1 MNATSVPGVPRGM
14 AHHILIFRMFGAIP
28 RLLLQAL
35 SPQLVLMLGAQP
47 ADIAFVLMINVVVS
61 IASILLYPAIA
72 KHTSI
77 GRLFLI
83 GAVLSATA
91 LASIACADSFR
102 VLAIVFCIAGGIG
115 WALLG
120 LQCPQH
126 LVANLPPASL
136 AINMRALTA
145 GPLVAGLVMPPAV
158 LWVSQFVHWQTAVLC
173 LAALTLVLCLF
184 SVAKVPVG
192 VRPSPTSDA
201 SDTRAATPTSM
212 RVGIAEYAAITF
224 SGALAGFFALHF
236 VLIVDETFANPNIT
250 AIALFASGLTTLA
263 SVFSFTRMQ
272 ASGDLFRNLTFGSL
286 LVSILCLMTATIYR
300 TPLGVFCLLA
310 WPALSAGYF
319 MHSMSV
325 AASYD
330 KAARISGHLIIL
342 HMGSAGGGAYLFSL
356 AVQATSSYVWPLRV
370 VSVLSLAVSVLLI
383 ATAQRRVS
391 FQR

>member
-1 MNATSVPGVPRGM
+1 LNANSVSSMPRGM
-14 AHHILIFRMFGAIP
+14 AHRILIFRMFGAIP

-35 SPQLVLMLGAQP
+35 SPQLVLMLGIQS

-61 IASILLYPAIA
+61 IALILLYPAMA
-72 KHTSI
+72 KHMSI
-77 GRLFLI
+77 ERLFVI
-83 GAVLSATA
+83 GAVFSAIG
-91 LASIACADSFR
+91 LASIACAESFHT
-102 VLAIVFCIAGGIG
+102 LAIVFCMAGGIG
-115 WALLG
+115 WVLLG

-145 GPLVAGLVMPPAV
+145 GPLVAGLVVPPAV
-158 LWVSQFVHWQTAVLC
+158 LWVSQFVHWQTVVLC
-173 LAALTLVLCLF
+173 LAALTLALCAV
-184 SVAKVPVG
+184 SVAKVPAG
-192 VRPSPTSDA
+192 IGPSPTPDA
-201 SDTRAATPTSM
+201 SGTRSATPTGKG
-212 RVGIAEYAAITF
+212 VGMAEYAAITF

-250 AIALFASGLTTLA
+250 AVALFASGLTTLA
-263 SVFSFTRMQ
+263 SVFAFARMQ
-272 ASGDLFRNLTFGSL
+272 ASGNLFRNLTVGSM
-286 LVSILCLMTATIYR
+286 LVSIVCLMTATIYR

-330 KAARISGHLIIL
+330 KAARVSGHLIIL

-370 VSVLSLAVSVLLI
+370 VSILSLSVSLLLI

>member
-1 MNATSVPGVPRGM
+1 M

-35 SPQLVLMLGAQP
+35 SPQLVLMLGVQP
-47 ADIAFVLMINVVVS
+47 ADIALVLMANVVVS
-61 IASILLYPAIA
+61 IAVILLYPIIA

-77 GRLFLI
+77 DRLFAM
-83 GAVLSATA
+83 GAVLSAIG
-91 LASIACADSFR
+91 LASIACAESSR
-102 VLAIVFCIAGGIG
+102 TLTIAFCVAGGIG

-126 LVANLPPASL
+126 LVANLPSTSL

-145 GPLVAGLVMPPAV
+145 GPLVAGLVIPPAV
-158 LWVSQFVHWQTAVLC
+158 LWISQFIHWQTAVLC
-173 LAALTLVLCLF
+173 MAALTLVLCLI
-184 SVAKVPVG
+184 SVASVPAG
-192 VRPSPTSDA
+192 VRPSPAPDA
-201 SDTRAATPTSM
+201 SDSRSALPTGV
-212 RVGIAEYAAITF
+212 RVGIAEYAAITL

-236 VLIVDETFANPNIT
+236 VFIVDETFANSSIT

-263 SVFSFTRMQ
+263 SVFAFTRMQ
-272 ASGDLFRNLTFGSL
+272 ASGNLFRNLIIGSL
-286 LVSILCLMTATIYR
+286 LVSIVCLGTATIYR
-300 TPLGVFCLLA
+300 TPIGVLCLLA

-330 KAARISGHLIIL
+330 KAARVSGHLIIL
-342 HMGSAGGGAYLFSL
+342 HMASAGAGAYLFSL

-370 VSVLSLAVSVLLI
+370 VSASSLAVSLLLI
-383 ATAQRRVS
+383 AAAHRRVS
-391 FQR
+391 IQ